1 MRNILVFSVSIIL
14 LAFSAC
20 KKKPVDTKIPP
31 ENRHFLMGFTPFPY
45 DITQQAVD
53 DTYQNIVNDG
63 DIVLIH
69 FDNGVP
75 WNEALNDLPFPSNVQ
90 YDINMAQ
97 VKVPGNHKIFLT
109 TTPNHIDRETLAH
122 YWNTNGTQQPLPA
135 PWNSYSFNHP
145 DVITAYIKYCKRLI
159 DAIHPDYFAYGIE
172 VNGGLKENTQNY
184 NDFMI
189 LADTV
194 YNRLKQDYPHLP
206 IMMTFQDQSYN
217 KTKNEVLHITR
228 NLLSYSD
235 YMAVSTYPFWLYYQN
250 NSNSNPDNIPSN
262 WLSEMKDIDPQKPF
276 VVSET
281 GYIAEDLVIPAY
293 QVNIQGNPDWQKTY
307 TQKLCRKAQ
316 DLNAVFVCWFIYQD
330 YDLMYQHFTNPPPYF
345 LVWKDNGMR
354 DGTGQARPAL
364 SIWKNWL
371 GKEYIP

>member
-1 MRNILVFSVSIIL
+1 MRNISVFLVSIIL
-14 LAFSAC
+14 LFFSAC
-20 KKKPVDTKIPP
+20 KKKPNETKLPP

-45 DITQQAVD
+45 DTTQQAVD
-53 DTYQNIVNDG
+53 ETYQNILNDG

-75 WNEALNDLPFPSNVQ
+75 WNEALNDLPFPTNVQ
-90 YDINMAQ
+90 YDINMAHI
-97 VKVPGNHKIFLT
+97 KVPQDHKIFLT

-135 PWNSYSFNHP
+135 PWDTYSFNHP

-194 YNRLKQDYPHLP
+194 YSRLKQDYPNLP

-217 KTKNEVLHITR
+217 KTKSEVLHITR
-228 NLLSYSD
+228 NLMAYSD
-235 YMAVSTYPFWLYYQN
+235 FMAVSTYPFWLYHQN
-250 NSNSNPDNIPSN
+250 NSNSNPDNIPGN
-262 WLSEMKDIDPQKPF
+262 WLSEMRNIDSQKPF
-276 VVSET
+276 VISET
-281 GYIAEDLVIPAY
+281 GYIAEDLIIPDY
-293 QVNIQGNPDWQKTY
+293 QVNIQGKADWQKTY
-307 TQKLCRKAQ
+307 TQKLCHKAN
-316 DLNAVFVCWFIYQD
+316 DLKAVFVCWFIYQD

-354 DGTGQARPAL
+354 DGSGQARPAL
-364 SIWKNWL
+364 SIWRNWL
-371 GKEYIP
+371 NRELSM